1 MSEINCQQFFE
12 KFRKYFKGG
21 YPSANHQ
28 QRETVHDVQW
38 TSALHGPERS
48 GDIRMS
54 ESGRTQLSKRR
65 ISRDILLSNLKA
77 RDGARRPMD
86 VGPARTGAKRR
97 NSNARVR
104 QDSFITKRRIP
115 HDLLPSNPAARDGAR
130 RPVDVGSAR
139 TGAKR
144 RNSNV
149 RVRQDSFITKRTS
162 IGCPFCYKESARR
175 DSNPRPRPWQ
185 GRAPPTEP
193 LAHKYLCAKYI

>member
-1 MSEINCQQFFE
+1 MIFF
-12 KFRKYFKGG
+12 RQI
-21 YPSANHQ
+21 Q

-48 GDIRMS
+48 GETRMS
-54 ESGRTQLSKRR
+54 ESGRTQPLKIRYLSRHP
-65 ISRDILLSNLKA
+65 SVNHQ
-77 RDGARRPMD
+77 GARRCTTSGGRRLCTDRSGAEKFECPSP
-86 VGPARTGAKRR
+86 VGLSCQKLGISYDT
-97 NSNARVR
+97 
-104 QDSFITKRRIP
+104 F
-115 HDLLPSNPAARDGAR
+115 PSNPAARDGAR

-139 TGAKR
+139 TEAER

>member
-77 RDGARRPMD
+77 RDGARRPVD

-97 NSNARVR
+97 NSNE
-104 QDSFITKRRIP
+104 
-115 HDLLPSNPAARDGAR
+115 
-130 RPVDVGSAR
+130 
-139 TGAKR
+139 
-144 RNSNV
+144 

-162 IGCPFCYKESARR
+162 NGCPFCYKESARR

-193 LAHKYLCAKYI
+193 LAHECLCARHIWYNTMRKANCQQFFEKIKKYFGRISVMFHIPVHIL